1 MNIWFKK
8 KSRIETLQERY
19 TLLMKRSFE
28 IALKDIQRSKKL
40 HHQADK
46 LFDEITYLKL
56 QQADK

>member
-1 MNIWFKK
+1 MNIWFRK

-28 IALKDIQRSKKL
+28 IALKDTQSKKL
-40 HHQADK
+40 HSQADK

>member
-1 MNIWFKK
+1 MNIWFRK

-28 IALKDIQRSKKL
+28 IALKDTQKSKKL
-40 HHQADK
+40 HSQADK